1 MDNCGRIT
9 VASAGSYMWACHIIS
24 PKLMVTISQS
34 DPTANQLETPNMFDL
49 DPLFEKVGLIVK
61 ITCFYV
67 SWEDLGGEC
76 RPSKMKAAAAPQLPQ
91 SLNHSAQCK
100 QRKTL

>member
-1 MDNCGRIT
+1 MLRRTFRKFDVDNCGRIT

-34 DPTANQLETPNMFDL
+34 DPTANQLETPNVFDL

-67 SWEDLGGEC
+67 SWEDLGGGVGC
-76 RPSKMKAAAAPQLPQ
+76 STGGMGFP
-91 SLNHSAQCK
+91 
-100 QRKTL
+100 